1 MLLGVTLLFPYE
13 SSFLIY
19 QPTFMIPGGLSW
31 SLSSKESTCNAGN
44 AGDATQMWVRS
55 MGWKIPWRRAW
66 KPTPL
71 LLLRKSHGQ
80 RSLAGYPSQ
89 CSKESSTTEVTEH
102 LMLPDNLRQ
111 REQSKKKLLDE
122 KNVNSHY
129 NSEFWNFMILGKK
142 IKRVSEVSHLP
153 EEYLKGVLTCTG
165 S

>member
-1 MLLGVTLLFPYE
+1 METYSTTVAKK
-13 SSFLIY
+13 I
-19 QPTFMIPGGLSW
+19 SW
-31 SLSSKESTCNAGN
+31 TE
-44 AGDATQMWVRS
+44 
-55 MGWKIPWRRAW
+55 
-66 KPTPL
+66 
-71 LLLRKSHGQ
+71 
-80 RSLAGYPSQ
+80 GYPSQ
-89 CSKESSTTEVTEH
+89 CSKESGTAEVTEH